1 MNGALEKRSC
11 RLIVIRWK
19 VGVAQQ
25 QACTGQVQV
34 QGQTVTPEL
43 QAAGGMPKRGN
54 SVGYELI
61 KKQYMSNRQLSR

>member
-1 MNGALEKRSC
+1 MDGALEKRSC

-19 VGVAQQ
+19 VEVAQQ

-43 QAAGGMPKRGN
+43 QQREGCRNGGTALDMN
-54 SVGYELI
+54 
-61 KKQYMSNRQLSR
+61 